1 MRPYKIKIA
10 PGSAYELSAVG
21 DYVRIKSASVA
32 ITVEAPEQNESA
44 EMEQG
49 DDATL
54 SAFSRL
60 RLSHADAAEQSVTV
74 YIGKGTRAGSSKV
87 GGAISVV
94 GGSISVVGGSIS
106 VSNIPA
112 NGGAFANT
120 GKTVINA
127 SAQLLAANASR
138 RFLLIQNKDPGGN
151 IWVTLDG
158 SAATEGNGV
167 KIVPGGSLILDSY
180 APTGAIYAIGDIASN
195 ANIVTVEG

>member
-87 GGAISVV
+87 GGA
-94 GGSISVVGGSIS
+94 ISVVGGSIS